1 MKYPLRS
8 FRLYM
13 ALRTYSIYVAPLMLA
28 AVLALTILA
37 GLITGIVTGFPLP
50 QEVASTFTG
59 LGMLVSVLIGFFISS
74 AALAVNRTF
83 ATVLAFGGT
92 RRDFWVGSSMGF
104 AVTALIAATCG
115 TILLGLE
122 HLTDGWM
129 IGLPVFAT
137 PVLGDGHPVVTFVA
151 IFAYSMAALFTGA
164 AFGTIFRAF
173 GATAVTGA
181 IVGAVLL
188 LAAAVALFVWQR
200 DFTMDFIRSL
210 GAWAPTVGVAAFAVV
225 CLAVS
230 YGANQR
236 ATV

>member
-92 RRDFWVGSSMGF
+92 RRDFWVGVADSRLPHSS
-104 AVTALIAATCG
+104 
-115 TILLGLE
+115 
-122 HLTDGWM
+122 
-129 IGLPVFAT
+129 
-137 PVLGDGHPVVTFVA
+137 
-151 IFAYSMAALFTGA
+151 
-164 AFGTIFRAF
+164 
-173 GATAVTGA
+173 
-181 IVGAVLL
+181 
-188 LAAAVALFVWQR
+188 
-200 DFTMDFIRSL
+200 
-210 GAWAPTVGVAAFAVV
+210 
-225 CLAVS
+225 
-230 YGANQR
+230 
-236 ATV
+236 